1 MGAKKSG
8 FVPTMTNIVR
18 EAGALLLEHFNRQVT
33 VEHKSESDPVTL
45 ADRESEALIVSQ
57 IRSRW
62 PQHDVVGEEG
72 SRVESGS
79 EYCWFIDPLDGTA
92 NYAHGLPMF
101 GISLA
106 VQWKGERVAGVIYDP
121 IRDELFA
128 AEQGGGAYLNGN
140 KIRVSSITKLNEC
153 LMATGVPIYKRHE
166 NPNIYFCHQMTLR
179 THGVRRS
186 GSAAL
191 DLASIACGR
200 LDGFW
205 ELNLKPWDTAAGV
218 LIVEEAAGRVS
229 NLRGGPFQLDGPET
243 LATNG
248 LLHEELLREFS
259 AMFSGRG
266 PEDLPKLLLENFG
279 KKTR

>member
-1 MGAKKSG
+1 MDAKNSG
-8 FVPTMTNIVR
+8 FVPAMTNIVR
-18 EAGALLLEHFNRQVT
+18 AAGALLVEHFNGQVT
-33 VEHKSESDPVTL
+33 VEHKSESDPVTV

-79 EYCWFIDPLDGTA
+79 EYCWFVDPLDGTA
-92 NYAHGLPMF
+92 NYAHGLPVF

-121 IRDELFA
+121 SRDELFA
-128 AEQGGGAYLNGN
+128 AEQGGGAYLNGT

-153 LMATGVPIYKRHE
+153 LMATGFPIYKRHE
-166 NPNIYFCHQMTLR
+166 NPNIYFCHQMSLR

-266 PEDLPKLLLENFG
+266 LEDLPKLLFEYVG
-279 KKTR
+279 K